1 MIKLIAIVFFLM
13 ASSPANAFLVT
24 DFEGKRIDVKDYI
37 GDGRWTVVMLWQLNC
52 VPCELHKPVVEAFHQ
67 KHKASNAHVL
77 GLVLDGHEYMPQ
89 IQQFVDKQPTVFPSL
104 VVFGDV
110 FSQQIK
116 EETGKHFPAAP
127 GYIVYAPDG
136 AKIEVIQEIDE
147 AGEDGQALTE
157 KDASK
162 PTITK
167 NVSKKPKSS

>member
-1 MIKLIAIVFFLM
+1 MKKLIAIVFFLIT
-13 ASSPANAFLVT
+13 SSPANAFLVT
-24 DFEGKRIDVKDYI
+24 DFEGMRVDVKDYI

-77 GLVLDGHEYMPQ
+77 GLVIDGHEYMSQ
-89 IQQFVDKQPTVFPSL
+89 IQQFVDKQPTIFPSL

-136 AKIEVIQEIDE
+136 ELKLAINNIVEVEQLIGYLESQF
-147 AGEDGQALTE
+147 
-157 KDASK
+157 
-162 PTITK
+162 
-167 NVSKKPKSS
+167 

>member
-1 MIKLIAIVFFLM
+1 MKKLIAIVFFLIT
-13 ASSPANAFLVT
+13 SSPANAFLVT
-24 DFEGKRIDVKDYI
+24 DFEGMRVDVKDYI

-77 GLVLDGHEYMPQ
+77 GLVIDGHEYMSQ
-89 IQQFVDKQPTVFPSL
+89 IQQFVDKQPTIFPSL
-104 VVFGDV
+104 VDFGDV

-136 AKIEVIQEIDE
+136 ELKLAINNIVEVEQLIGYLESQF
-147 AGEDGQALTE
+147 
-157 KDASK
+157 
-162 PTITK
+162 
-167 NVSKKPKSS
+167 

>member
-1 MIKLIAIVFFLM
+1 MKKLIVIALLLLV
-13 ASSPANAFLVT
+13 SSQVNAFLVT
-24 DFEGKRIDVKDYI
+24 DFDGKRIDVKDHI

-67 KHKASNAHVL
+67 KHKASKAHVL
-77 GLVLDGHEYMPQ
+77 GLVIDGHEYIPQ

-116 EETGKHFPAAP
+116 EETGKNFPAAP

-136 AKIEVIQEIDE
+136 ELKLAINNIVEVEQLIGYLETQF
-147 AGEDGQALTE
+147 
-157 KDASK
+157 
-162 PTITK
+162 
-167 NVSKKPKSS
+167 